1 MTAPLLI
8 AILVLGLVQGITE
21 FLPISSSGH
30 LIVAGRLIDF
40 EQAIGGEAKVV
51 VFEIFIQ
58 AGSIAAILAEYGR
71 ELWKTA
77 LTAVQPKSGKPNLLI
92 GLVIG
97 TIPVVLVGGIFGGE
111 IQAHLFTP
119 VVVAWA
125 FIVGGI
131 IMWIVE
137 SLPIK
142 HTCAD
147 THAISWRQ
155 SLLIGL
161 AQVLALVP
169 GTSRS
174 GATIIGGL
182 CAGLDRRTSTEFSFL
197 LALPVLVAATAYT
210 LLKHA
215 ALLDSQML
223 TLLLG
228 GFLVSFLSSWVV
240 IRWLIRYVRSHSF
253 KVFAAYRIA
262 FGAVMLYI
270 FRH

>member
-1 MTAPLLI
+1 VTAPLLI
-8 AILVLGLVQGITE
+8 AVLVLGLVQGVTE

-30 LIVAGRLIDF
+30 LILAGRMIDF
-40 EQAIGGEAKVV
+40 EQAIGGEAKGV

-77 LTAVQPKSGKPNLLI
+77 LTAIQPKSGKPHLLI

-97 TIPVVLVGGIFGGE
+97 TVPVVLVGGIFGGE
-111 IQAHLFTP
+111 IQEHLFNPT
-119 VVVAWA
+119 VVAWA
-125 FIVGGI
+125 FIFGGI
-131 IMWIVE
+131 IMWVVE

-142 HTCAD
+142 HSCSD
-147 THAISWRQ
+147 THMISWRQ
-155 SLLIGL
+155 SLFIGL

-174 GATIIGGL
+174 GATIMGGL
-182 CAGLDRRTSTEFSFL
+182 CSGLDRRTATEFSFL
-197 LALPVLVAATAYT
+197 LALPVLLAATTYT

-223 TLLLG
+223 TLLMG
-228 GFLVSFLSSWVV
+228 GFLVSFLCSWAV

-262 FGAVMLYI
+262 FGAAMLYV

>member
-30 LIVAGRLIDF
+30 LILASRLIDF
-40 EQAIGGEAKVV
+40 EQAIGGQAKVV

-71 ELWKTA
+71 ELWRTS
-77 LTAVQPKSGKPNLLI
+77 LTAIQPKSGKPNLLI
-92 GLVIG
+92 GLIIG
-97 TIPVVLVGGIFGGE
+97 TIPVVLVGGLFGGV
-111 IQAHLFTP
+111 IQEHLFNP
-119 VVVAWA
+119 RVVAWA
-125 FIVGGI
+125 FIVGGVL
-131 IMWIVE
+131 MWIVE
-137 SLPIK
+137 SLPLN
-142 HTCAD
+142 HTCTD
-147 THAISWRQ
+147 THTISLRQ
-155 SLLIGL
+155 SILIGL

-182 CAGLDRRTSTEFSFL
+182 CVGLDRRTSTEFSFL

-215 ALLDSQML
+215 ALLDTQMFV
-223 TLLLG
+223 LLLG
-228 GFLVSFLSSWVV
+228 GFLVSFLSSWAA

-253 KVFAAYRIA
+253 KVFAIYRIL
-262 FGAVMLYI
+262 FGAVLLYV
-270 FRH
+270 FRP